1 MKTNRNLPKT
11 ITLVLIIVLI
21 RPVFAGPDNIAPLA
35 KVTASSS
42 LSDEYISAN
51 IIDNCIHMDQ
61 YGEWASK
68 SGITFWGEI
77 NFPWIELQWNETRAI
92 SKIVLFDRPSL
103 ETHLAG
109 GRFHF
114 SDGSRIDVFQIP
126 NDGSPKVVNFPTKN
140 IDWIRFEAMDGD
152 GVHLGL
158 SEIQVFPAPEEYPDY
173 ISWVDPYIE
182 TTRGRYFFFITG
194 NQPYG
199 MISAAPLTRNKN
211 QQGGGYNY
219 NSQEVLGFP
228 QIHGWML
235 SGLDLMPT
243 TGKVDPR
250 KGEQHWKSEFLHE
263 DEIVQPGY
271 HKMYLKDYGIWLE
284 QTAGERV
291 SFYKFEYTR
300 DEVSNILFNLGG
312 YLGTSTMTDALVH
325 KVDDHTIEGEFITL
339 GRLWGGPDKVKIYFV
354 AEFDRPFEKLDGW
367 ADTSYYSDISDVKG
381 ASGSTPRRTPGW
393 SYHEAPT
400 SGVSAKFSVKKAET
414 IQLKM
419 AVSYTSLENAHKN
432 LESELL
438 HWDFDRAKKSARDE
452 WNEWLG
458 KIRVEGGSEAQK
470 IKFYTDLW
478 HVLLGRHKIDDANG
492 DYPDYTEGERHGSHT
507 IGAKF
512 KLRTLPKDSNGQVKY
527 HMYNSDAF
535 WLTQWNL
542 NILLGLAWPEML
554 DEISAS
560 LVQYADN
567 GGLLPRGPNVGGY
580 SYIMT
585 GCPATSLITSAYQK
599 GILSKVDT
607 WHAYETMKRN
617 HMPGGM
623 LYGGFDITT
632 EEQSG
637 RGYNAGITTEVC
649 FEDWA
654 LAQMA
659 LDLKKK
665 RDYKFFSERTGDW
678 QKLFHPEQKLI
689 FPKNKNGTWLH
700 EKALSGSGWVEA
712 NSWQGTWSVSHDIEK
727 LAELMGGNDTLCDK
741 LDYAFRMAAEND
753 FVFGYGGG
761 YISYANQPGC
771 SNAHV
776 FNHAGKPWLSQYW
789 VRRVNE
795 QAYGS
800 VTPDKGYGGHD
811 EDQGQMGGVSALMSL
826 GIFSLKG
833 TSSSEP
839 EYDITAPVFDKIT
852 ISLDPDYYQGE
863 QFEIITHNNSAEN
876 CYIQKISLNNNII
889 NSPKFLHADF
899 EKGGKLEIWLDD
911 EPNYNVK

>member
-1 MKTNRNLPKT
+1 MK
-11 ITLVLIIVLI
+11 
-21 RPVFAGPDNIAPLA
+21 
-35 KVTASSS
+35 
-42 LSDEYISAN
+42 E
-51 IIDNCIHMDQ
+51 
-61 YGEWASK
+61 
-68 SGITFWGEI
+68 
-77 NFPWIELQWNETRAI
+77 
-92 SKIVLFDRPSL
+92 
-103 ETHLAG
+103 
-109 GRFHF
+109 
-114 SDGSRIDVFQIP
+114 
-126 NDGSPKVVNFPTKN
+126 
-140 IDWIRFEAMDGD
+140 EA
-152 GVHLGL
+152 
-158 SEIQVFPAPEEYPDY
+158 
-173 ISWVDPYIE
+173 
-182 TTRGRYFFFITG
+182 R
-194 NQPYG
+194 
-199 MISAAPLTRNKN
+199 
-211 QQGGGYNY
+211 
-219 NSQEVLGFP
+219 
-228 QIHGWML
+228 
-235 SGLDLMPT
+235 
-243 TGKVDPR
+243 
-250 KGEQHWKSEFLHE
+250 
-263 DEIVQPGY
+263 
-271 HKMYLKDYGIWLE
+271 HK
-284 QTAGERV
+284 
-291 SFYKFEYTR
+291 
-300 DEVSNILFNLGG
+300 
-312 YLGTSTMTDALVH
+312 
-325 KVDDHTIEGEFITL
+325 
-339 GRLWGGPDKVKIYFV
+339 
-354 AEFDRPFEKLDGW
+354 
-367 ADTSYYSDISDVKG
+367 
-381 ASGSTPRRTPGW
+381 
-393 SYHEAPT
+393 
-400 SGVSAKFSVKKAET
+400 
-414 IQLKM
+414 
-419 AVSYTSLENAHKN
+419 
-432 LESELL
+432 
-438 HWDFDRAKKSARDE
+438 
-452 WNEWLG
+452 
-458 KIRVEGGSEAQK
+458 K

-478 HVLLGRHKIDDANG
+478 HVLLGRHKIDDVNG

-567 GGLLPRGPNVGGY
+567 GGLLPRGPNAGGY

-599 GILSKVDT
+599 GMLSKVDT

-632 EEQSG
+632 EEKSG
-637 RGYNAGITTEVC
+637 RGTNAGITTEVC

-665 RDYKFFSERTGDW
+665 KDYKFFSERADDW

-689 FPKNKNGTWLH
+689 FPKNKNGNWLH
-700 EKALSGSGWVEA
+700 EKALSGRGWVEA
-712 NSWQGTWSVSHDIEK
+712 NSWQGTWSVSHDIER
-727 LAELMGGNDTLCDK
+727 LAELMGGNDTLCAK
-741 LDYAFRMAAEND
+741 LDYAFRMAADKD
-753 FVFGYGGG
+753 FVFGYSGG
-761 YISYANQPGC
+761 YVSYANQPGC

-795 QAYGS
+795 QAYGA

-911 EPNYNVK
+911 QPNYTIK